1 MTRFTLLRTG
11 AAALGAAA
19 LLAQAATASGEPK
32 NQRPLTRPVAART
45 TQSAQHKLQANPAI
59 QGEPKNELP
68 FTRTVSGR

>member
-19 LLAQAATASGEPK
+19 ILAQMAAAAGEPK
-32 NQRPLTRPVAART
+32 NERPFIRPVPTRS
-45 TQSAQHKLQANPAI
+45 TQSAQHRLSANPAI

-68 FTRTVSGR
+68 FTRPAG